1 MNILVV
7 EDNRV
12 QSRIVKRC
20 LDQRRR
26 GDFVKVIPDAEE
38 ALKLLRDDAM
48 QFDLLLLDWMLP
60 STSGMDVLQ
69 RVRQSGRHSDVRVI
83 MQTAKDRKEH
93 VEQAIEAGADDY
105 LVKPLDCEAL
115 LRKVRKYDPNPSAPF
130 GEV

>member
-48 QFDLLLLDWMLP
+48 RSSLTVGVNGEKAFRPPRVAILLVFPRLRLD
-60 STSGMDVLQ
+60 S
-69 RVRQSGRHSDVRVI
+69 
-83 MQTAKDRKEH
+83 
-93 VEQAIEAGADDY
+93 
-105 LVKPLDCEAL
+105 
-115 LRKVRKYDPNPSAPF
+115 
-130 GEV
+130 